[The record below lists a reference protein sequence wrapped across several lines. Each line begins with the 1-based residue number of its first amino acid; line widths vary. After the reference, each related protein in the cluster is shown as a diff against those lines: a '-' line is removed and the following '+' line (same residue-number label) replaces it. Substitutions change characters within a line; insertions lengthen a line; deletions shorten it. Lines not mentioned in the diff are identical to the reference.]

1 MWKLEP
7 EATPPPPLKNQQEK
21 QTTIAFIVGPN
32 SNVSNW
38 KWIGF
43 SVHHDF
49 HSRGTVWSSVVR
61 NKLWKLKK
69 KSKEKKRFSI
79 EKCFVDRIELS
90 SFFELTFSSTKQT
103 RASQCFFLIAD
114 GRASTKNLL
123 LHRLATGKQK
133 GQRWRRSSKK
143 KFYSISSF
151 YCCCCCCCC
160 CCCSEYCWPVPFLCR
175 PRSFFFALRQTKRRW
190 WSVSTTRTTASVSTT
205 RRWPPGRPC

>member
-1 MWKLEP
+1 MEEP
-7 EATPPPPLKNQQEK
+7 LRN
-21 QTTIAFIVGPN
+21 PN
-32 SNVSNW
+32 RYRSILRR
-38 KWIGF
+38 WI
-43 SVHHDF
+43 
-49 HSRGTVWSSVVR
+49 
-61 NKLWKLKK
+61 
-69 KSKEKKRFSI
+69 
-79 EKCFVDRIELS
+79 CFFYF
-90 SFFELTFSSTKQT
+90 SFFVFVF
-103 RASQCFFLIAD
+103 FFLIETCAD
-114 GRASTKNLL
+114 QTKRTACLRFISALDRFSFVCFLL